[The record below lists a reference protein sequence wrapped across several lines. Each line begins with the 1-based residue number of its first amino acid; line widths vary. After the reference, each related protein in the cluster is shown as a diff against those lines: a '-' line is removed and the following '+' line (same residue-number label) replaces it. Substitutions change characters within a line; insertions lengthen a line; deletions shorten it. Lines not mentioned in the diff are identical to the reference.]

1 MPDGY
6 TGTVQDFTD
15 AQQKTIGVK
24 EDVEATLK
32 QVWDQVMS
40 LQGQWTGSAATAF
53 TNMMTRFDTN
63 AKNLNAALEAIAE
76 QLGAAG
82 GTYQQQEEAK
92 HDVFGN
98 LSAQLDG

>member
-15 AQQKTIGVK
+15 AQTKVVGVK

-40 LQGQWTGSAATAF
+40 LQGQWTGAAATAF
-53 TNMMTRFDTN
+53 NNLMTRFDGD
-63 AKNLNAALEAIAE
+63 AKKLNQALEAIAE

-82 GTYQQQEEAK
+82 GTYQEQEQSK
-92 HDVFGN
+92 LDTFGS
-98 LSAQLDG
+98 LSSQLEG

>member
-6 TGTVQDFTD
+6 TGTVEDFTN
-15 AQQKTIGVK
+15 AQRDVVGVK

-32 QVWDQVMS
+32 QVWDQVVS
-40 LQGQWTGSAATAF
+40 LQGQWKGAAATAF
-53 TNMMTRFDTN
+53 ANMMERFDRN
-63 AKNLNAALEAIAE
+63 AKDLNVALEAIAE

-82 GTYQQQEEAK
+82 GTYQEQEDSK
-92 HDVFGN
+92 LDTFGG

>member
-15 AQQKTIGVK
+15 AQQKVVGVK

-32 QVWDQVMS
+32 QVWNQVVS
-40 LQGQWTGSAATAF
+40 LQSEWSGSAATAF
-53 TNMMTRFDTN
+53 TNMMTRFDTD

-82 GTYQQQEEAK
+82 GTYQEQEASK
-92 HDVFGN
+92 QDVFGS
-98 LSAQLDG
+98 LSAQLEG

>member
-15 AQQKTIGVK
+15 AQAKVVGVK

-53 TNMMTRFDTN
+53 TNMMTRFDGD
-63 AKNLNAALEAIAE
+63 AKKLNQALEAIAE

-82 GTYQQQEEAK
+82 GTYQEQEQSK
-92 HDVFGN
+92 LDTFGS
-98 LSAQLDG
+98 LSSQLDG

>member
-6 TGTVQDFTD
+6 TGTVEDFTQ
-15 AQQKTIGVK
+15 AQQRVVGVK

-32 QVWDQVMS
+32 QVWDQVLG
-40 LQGQWTGSAATAF
+40 LQAQWTGTAATAF
-53 TNMMTRFDTN
+53 TNMMTRFDTD
-63 AKNLNAALEAIAE
+63 AKNLNSALEAIAE

-82 GTYQQQEEAK
+82 GTYSEQEQSK
-92 HDVFGN
+92 HDVFGS